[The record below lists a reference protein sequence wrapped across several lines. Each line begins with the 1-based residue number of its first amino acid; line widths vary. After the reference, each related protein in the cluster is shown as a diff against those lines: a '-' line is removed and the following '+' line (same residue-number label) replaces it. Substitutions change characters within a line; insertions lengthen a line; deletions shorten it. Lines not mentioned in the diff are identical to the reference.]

1 MSYIQSAIE
10 LTDRMSAP
18 LYNICT
24 AANMVISNFQA
35 MQYASDAAFDTS
47 SLDVARQNIADAV
60 VQLQEL
66 TQEKVKIS
74 EPVTIPVQ
82 WQEYNAPEV
91 FLTTGAER
99 FQQEIQSANNMM
111 EQLCATQDAI
121 AKQAYGTYIFP
132 PEAFQDLNSMAVRID
147 HIRDKISQL
156 ETSGAGMGFDAAN
169 SGIERLREQLSQTLQ
184 IQSELNYA
192 VQNMDVSAANSA
204 YLKLSQT
211 VDNTERYIRD
221 NTNEQMQF
229 NNAVYA
235 GTTQT
240 DALTGAI
247 KRVVAAYVSI
257 QSVQKALNL
266 SDELTQTT
274 ARLDMMVSSYNTLNG
289 TMQTTDELTQM
300 IYQSAQNSRASFMDT
315 AASVAKLGNNA
326 RDAFAS
332 TGEIVQFAELVNKQF
347 TIAGASSTEA
357 FNAFLQ
363 LTQALGS
370 GVLRGDELNSIFEQA
385 PNLIQTVADYM
396 DVPIGQI
403 REMASEGQIT
413 ADIVKNAMFTATDD
427 IDAKFNSMP
436 MTWGQLWTYYSNQ
449 ALMTFQPVLQR
460 LNEIANDT
468 NMRTALTG
476 VMNALSG
483 AATVALNVIDVMVT
497 GGAFIVDNWS
507 MIAPVI
513 IGVGTALAVYNGV
526 LMIHNTYETLANG
539 LKAISAARSAL
550 KSGMTLAEAA
560 ATKTATGAQVG
571 MNAALLACPVTWVI
585 VAIIALIAILY
596 AVVAH
601 INKTKNEATSAT
613 GVICGAVYAAGAF
626 ILNTAIGVL
635 NGLIQSTWNMFVEP
649 VLSIVEWVLNVM
661 NGGFDSFGG
670 AVANLIGNIISWFLS
685 LGKVVTQI
693 IDAIFGTNW
702 TSGLES
708 LQNEVLSWGKTENAI
723 TLDRSAPTIDYR
735 MSYTDAY
742 GKGYEWG
749 QGVEN
754 KIKDFFGGAGATDD
768 NSGSY
773 GGESEMTNYLS
784 GIAGDTAS
792 ISDSLD
798 VSEEDLKYLR
808 DIAEQEAINRFTT
821 AEIKVDM
828 SGMSNTVHNTNDLDG
843 IVDGL
848 TTRVL
853 QAMEVVRDGA

>member
-35 MQYASDAAFDTS
+35 MQSASGAAFDTS
-47 SLDVARQNIADAV
+47 ALDAAQQNITDAV

-74 EPVTIPVQ
+74 EPVTIPIQ
-82 WQEYNAPEV
+82 WQEYNSPEV
-91 FLTTGAER
+91 FLTSGAER

-235 GTTQT
+235 GSVQT
-240 DALTGAI
+240 NNLLNKIMQIGGAYLSFQAVLGTMKQAVEYASDLAEVQNVVDVTFGSAAEQVNEWSQAALDVYGINEVTAKQYTGTMGAMLKSSGLAGGSILEMSTNLTGLAADMASFYNLDTDTAFEKI
-247 KRVVAAYVSI
+247 RSGISGETEPLKQLGINMSVANLEAYAMSQGI
-257 QSVQKALNL
+257 SEAYSEMSQA
-266 SDELTQTT
+266 EQTT
-274 ARLDMMVSSYNTLNG
+274 LRYNYLLQVTADAQGDYARTSSSYANQVRLLGESWTEFTGMVASQVIPILTLLVEKLNSG
-289 TMQTTDELTQM
+289 ISWLSANWSVLQPILLGIIALVTTYTSVLAAHAAMQG
-300 IYQSAQNSRASFMDT
+300 IS
-315 AASVAKLGNNA
+315 NA
-326 RDAFAS
+326 
-332 TGEIVQFAELVNKQF
+332 IELVAEIQAYKTATALLANVNAQLLA
-347 TIAGASSTEA
+347 TSTEY
-357 FNAFLQ
+357 
-363 LTQALGS
+363 ALA
-370 GVLRGDELNSIFEQA
+370 V
-385 PNLIQTVADYM
+385 V
-396 DVPIGQI
+396 
-403 REMASEGQIT
+403 T
-413 ADIVKNAMFTATDD
+413 A
-427 IDAKFNSMP
+427 
-436 MTWGQLWTYYSNQ
+436 Q
-449 ALMTFQPVLQR
+449 
-460 LNEIANDT
+460 
-468 NMRTALTG
+468 
-476 VMNALSG
+476 
-483 AATVALNVIDVMVT
+483 ATVAQA
-497 GGAFIVDNWS
+497 GF
-507 MIAPVI
+507 
-513 IGVGTALAVYNGV
+513 
-526 LMIHNTYETLANG
+526 NT
-539 LKAISAARSAL
+539 
-550 KSGMTLAEAA
+550 
-560 ATKTATGAQVG
+560 
-571 MNAALLACPVTWVI
+571 ALLACPVTWVI
-585 VAIIALIAILY
+585 VTIIALIAILY
-596 AVVAH
+596 AVIAH
-601 INKTKNEATSAT
+601 INKTKDEATSAT
-613 GVICGAVYAAGAF
+613 GAICGAVYAAGAF

-723 TLDRSAPTIDYR
+723 TLDRNAPTIDYR

-742 GKGYEWG
+742 NKGYEWG

-754 KIKDFFGGAGATDD
+754 KIKDFFGGVADD

-773 GGESEMTNYLS
+773 GGEPDMTNYLS

>member
-91 FLTTGAER
+91 FLTTGTER

-121 AKQAYGTYIFP
+121 AKQAYSTYIFP

-169 SGIERLREQLSQTLQ
+169 TGIERLREQLSQTLQ

-229 NNAVYA
+229 NDAVYA

-300 IYQSAQNSRASFMDT
+300 IYQSAQNSRASFRDT

-357 FNAFLQ
+357 SNAFLQ

-436 MTWGQLWTYYSNQ
+436 MTWGQLWSYYSNQ

-460 LNEIANDT
+460 LNEIANDA

-526 LMIHNTYETLANG
+526 LILHNAYEAASNG
-539 LKAISAARSAL
+539 LKMIAAIRAVAHGTATAAETAATTGASAAQIAF
-550 KSGMTLAEAA
+550 
-560 ATKTATGAQVG
+560 
-571 MNAALLACPVTWVI
+571 NAALYACPLTWI
-585 VAIIALIAILY
+585 VLAIIAVIAAIYLI
-596 AVVAH
+596 VAA
-601 INKTKNEATSAT
+601 INKVQGTTYSAT
-613 GVICGAVYAAGAF
+613 GVICGAVATAGAF
-626 ILNTAIGVL
+626 ILNTGIGLL
-635 NGLIQSTWNMFVEP
+635 NGLIQSAWSMFVEP
-649 VLSIVEWVLNVM
+649 FLSIVEWVLNVV

-693 IDAIFGTNW
+693 IDAIFGTDW
-702 TSGLES
+702 TAGLES

-742 GKGYEWG
+742 SKGYEWG
-749 QGVEN
+749 QGIEN
-754 KIKDFFGGAGATDD
+754 TIKDFFGGAGAEDD

-773 GGESEMTNYLS
+773 GGESDMTNYLS

>member
-35 MQYASDAAFDTS
+35 MQSASGAAFDTS

-66 TQEKVKIS
+66 TQEKVRIS

-221 NTNEQMQF
+221 NTNGQMQF

-274 ARLDMMVSSYNTLNG
+274 TRLDMMVSSYNTLNG

-357 FNAFLQ
+357 SNAFLQ

-413 ADIVKNAMFTATDD
+413 ADIVKNAMFAAADD
-427 IDAKFNSMP
+427 IDAKFSSMP

-513 IGVGTALAVYNGV
+513 IGVGTALAIYNGV
-526 LMIHNTYETLANG
+526 LILHNAYEAASNG
-539 LKAISAARSAL
+539 LKMIAAIRAVAHGTATAAETAATTGASAAQIAF
-550 KSGMTLAEAA
+550 
-560 ATKTATGAQVG
+560 
-571 MNAALLACPVTWVI
+571 NAALYACPLTWI
-585 VAIIALIAILY
+585 VLAIIAVIAAIYLIVA
-596 AVVAH
+596 AVNKAH
-601 INKTKNEATSAT
+601 GTTISAT
-613 GVICGAVYAAGAF
+613 GGIAGAF
-626 ILNTAIGVL
+626 MVLAAHVLNTFVVPVQNWLAS
-635 NGLIQSTWNMFVEP
+635 LINF
-649 VLSIVEWVLNVM
+649 
-661 NGGFDSFGG
+661 
-670 AVANLIGNIISWFLS
+670 IGNAFNDPIAAVQVLFYDMCLTVIGYIQNLASGIETL
-685 LGKVVTQI
+685 LNRIPGVT
-693 IDAIFGTNW
+693 IDI
-702 TSGLES
+702 TSGLDGFYAELEQAQQKVKDES
-708 LQNEVLSWGKTENAI
+708 GWVEYVQKM
-723 TLDRSAPTIDYR
+723 DYI
-735 MSYTDAY
+735 SYDVAY
-742 GKGYEWG
+742 DKGYEWG

-754 KIKDFFGGAGATDD
+754 RVKDFFGGAEDD

-773 GGESEMTNYLS
+773 GDESDMTNYLS

>member
-18 LYNICT
+18 LYDIYT
-24 AANMVISNFQA
+24 AANAVNSSLVEMQA
-35 MQYASDAAFDTS
+35 TSGDMFDTS
-47 SLDVARQNIADAV
+47 ALDRVQQDIVNTEI
-60 VQLQEL
+60 QLQEL

-74 EPVTIPVQ
+74 EPVMIPVQ

-121 AKQAYGTYIFP
+121 AKQAYSTYVFP

-347 TIAGASSTEA
+347 TIAGASSIEA
-357 FNAFLQ
+357 SNAFLQ

-413 ADIVKNAMFTATDD
+413 ADIVKNAMFAAADD

-513 IGVGTALAVYNGV
+513 IGVGTALAIYNGV
-526 LMIHNTYETLANG
+526 LMIHNAYETLANG
-539 LKAISAARSAL
+539 LKAISVARSAL

-571 MNAALLACPVTWVI
+571 MNVALLACPVTWVI

-601 INKTKNEATSAT
+601 INKTKDEATSAT

-742 GKGYEWG
+742 SKGYEWG

-773 GGESEMTNYLS
+773 GGESEMTNYLA

>member
-121 AKQAYGTYIFP
+121 AKQAYSTYIFP

-169 SGIERLREQLSQTLQ
+169 SGIEHLREQLYQTMQ
-184 IQSELNYA
+184 IQAELNSA
-192 VQNMDVSAANSA
+192 MENMDVSAANAA

-221 NTNEQMQF
+221 NTNGQMQF

-274 ARLDMMVSSYNTLNG
+274 TRLDMMVSSYNTLNG

-357 FNAFLQ
+357 SNAFLQ

-413 ADIVKNAMFTATDD
+413 ADIVKNAMFAAADD
-427 IDAKFNSMP
+427 IDAKFSSMP

-513 IGVGTALAVYNGV
+513 IGVGTALAIYNGV
-526 LMIHNTYETLANG
+526 LILHNAYEAASNG

-571 MNAALLACPVTWVI
+571 MNAALLACPAVWI
-585 VAIIALIAILY
+585 VGIIILIIAALY

-601 INKTKNEATSAT
+601 INKTKDEAISAT
-613 GVICGAVYAAGAF
+613 GVICGVVYAAGAF
-626 ILNTAIGVL
+626 ILNTGIGLL
-635 NGLIQSTWNMFVEP
+635 NGLIQSAWSMFVEP
-649 VLSIVEWVLNVM
+649 FLSIIEWVLNVV

-702 TSGLES
+702 TAGLES

-742 GKGYEWG
+742 DKGYEWG

-754 KIKDFFGGAGATDD
+754 RVKDFFGGAEDD

-773 GGESEMTNYLS
+773 GGESDMTNYLS
-784 GIAGDTAS
+784 NIAGDTAS

>member
-111 EQLCATQDAI
+111 EQLCATQDSI
-121 AKQAYGTYIFP
+121 AKQAYSTYIFP
-132 PEAFQDLNSMAVRID
+132 PEAFQNLNSMAVRID
-147 HIRDKISQL
+147 HIRDQISQL

-169 SGIERLREQLSQTLQ
+169 SGIEHLREQLYQTMQ
-184 IQSELNYA
+184 IQAELNSA
-192 VQNMDVSAANSA
+192 MENMDVSAANAA

-211 VDNTERYIRD
+211 VGNTERYIRD

-229 NNAVYA
+229 NDAVYA

-274 ARLDMMVSSYNTLNG
+274 ARLNMMVSSYNTLNG

-357 FNAFLQ
+357 SNAFLQ

-396 DVPIGQI
+396 DIPIGQI

-413 ADIVKNAMFTATDD
+413 ANIVKNAMFAAADD

-460 LNEIANDT
+460 LNEIANDA

-513 IGVGTALAVYNGV
+513 IGVGTALAIYNGV
-526 LMIHNTYETLANG
+526 LILHNAYEAASNG
-539 LKAISAARSAL
+539 LKMIAAIRAVAHGTATAAETAATTGASAAQIAF
-550 KSGMTLAEAA
+550 
-560 ATKTATGAQVG
+560 
-571 MNAALLACPVTWVI
+571 NAALYACPLTRIVLVIIAVIAAIYLI
-585 VAIIALIAILY
+585 VA
-596 AVVAH
+596 AVNKAH
-601 INKTKNEATSAT
+601 GTTISAT
-613 GVICGAVYAAGAF
+613 GGIAGAF
-626 ILNTAIGVL
+626 MVLAAHVLNTFVVPVQNWLAS
-635 NGLIQSTWNMFVEP
+635 LINF
-649 VLSIVEWVLNVM
+649 
-661 NGGFDSFGG
+661 
-670 AVANLIGNIISWFLS
+670 IGNAFNDPIAAVQVLFYDMCLTVIGYIQNLASGIETL
-685 LGKVVTQI
+685 LNRIPGVT
-693 IDAIFGTNW
+693 IDI
-702 TSGLES
+702 TSGLDGFYAELEQAQQKVKDES
-708 LQNEVLSWGKTENAI
+708 GWVEYVQKM
-723 TLDRSAPTIDYR
+723 DYI
-735 MSYTDAY
+735 SYDAAY
-742 GKGYEWG
+742 DKGYEWG

-754 KIKDFFGGAGATDD
+754 RVKDFFGGAEDD

-773 GGESEMTNYLS
+773 GDESDMTNYLS

-853 QAMEVVRDGA
+853 QAMEVVRDGV

>member
-18 LYNICT
+18 LYDIYT
-24 AANMVISNFQA
+24 AANAVNSSLVEMQA
-35 MQYASDAAFDTS
+35 TSGDMFDTS
-47 SLDVARQNIADAV
+47 ALDRVQQDIVNTEI
-60 VQLQEL
+60 QLQEL

-121 AKQAYGTYIFP
+121 AKQAYSTYVFP

-247 KRVVAAYVSI
+247 KRVVAAYVSV

-266 SDELTQTT
+266 SDEFTQTT

-357 FNAFLQ
+357 SNAFLQ

-413 ADIVKNAMFTATDD
+413 ADIVKNAMFAAADD

-460 LNEIANDT
+460 LNEIANDA

-513 IGVGTALAVYNGV
+513 IGVGTALAIYNGV
-526 LMIHNTYETLANG
+526 LILHNAYEAVSNG
-539 LKAISAARSAL
+539 LKMMAAIRAVAHGTATAAETAATTGASAAQIAF
-550 KSGMTLAEAA
+550 
-560 ATKTATGAQVG
+560 
-571 MNAALLACPVTWVI
+571 NAALYACPLTWI
-585 VAIIALIAILY
+585 VLAIIAVIAAIYLIVA
-596 AVVAH
+596 AVNKAH
-601 INKTKNEATSAT
+601 GTTISAT
-613 GVICGAVYAAGAF
+613 GGIAGAF
-626 ILNTAIGVL
+626 MVLAAHVLNTFVVPVQNWLAS
-635 NGLIQSTWNMFVEP
+635 LINF
-649 VLSIVEWVLNVM
+649 
-661 NGGFDSFGG
+661 
-670 AVANLIGNIISWFLS
+670 IGNAFNDPIAAVQVLFYDMCLTVIGYIQNLASGIETL
-685 LGKVVTQI
+685 LNRIPGVT
-693 IDAIFGTNW
+693 IDI
-702 TSGLES
+702 TSGLDGFYAELEQAQQKVKDES
-708 LQNEVLSWGKTENAI
+708 GWVEYVQKM
-723 TLDRSAPTIDYR
+723 DYI
-735 MSYTDAY
+735 SYDAAY
-742 GKGYEWG
+742 DKGYEWG

-754 KIKDFFGGAGATDD
+754 RVKDFFGGAEDD

-773 GGESEMTNYLS
+773 GDESDMTNYLS

-853 QAMEVVRDGA
+853 QAMEVVRDGV

>member
-121 AKQAYGTYIFP
+121 AKQAYSTYIFP
-132 PEAFQDLNSMAVRID
+132 PEAFQDLNSMVVRID

-169 SGIERLREQLSQTLQ
+169 SGIEHLREQLYQTMQ
-184 IQSELNYA
+184 IQAELNSA
-192 VQNMDVSAANSA
+192 MENMDVSAANSA

-357 FNAFLQ
+357 SNAFLQ

-413 ADIVKNAMFTATDD
+413 ADIVKNAMFAAADD
-427 IDAKFNSMP
+427 IDAKFSSMP

-526 LMIHNTYETLANG
+526 LILHNAYEAASNG
-539 LKAISAARSAL
+539 LKMIAAIRAVAHGTATATETAATTGASAAQIAF
-550 KSGMTLAEAA
+550 
-560 ATKTATGAQVG
+560 
-571 MNAALLACPVTWVI
+571 NAALYACPLTWI
-585 VAIIALIAILY
+585 VLAIIAVIAAIYLIVA
-596 AVVAH
+596 AVNKAH
-601 INKTKNEATSAT
+601 GTTISAT
-613 GVICGAVYAAGAF
+613 GGIAGAF
-626 ILNTAIGVL
+626 MVLAAHVLNTFVVPVQNWLAS
-635 NGLIQSTWNMFVEP
+635 LINF
-649 VLSIVEWVLNVM
+649 
-661 NGGFDSFGG
+661 
-670 AVANLIGNIISWFLS
+670 IGNAFNDPIAAVQVLFYDMCLTVIGYIQNLASGIETL
-685 LGKVVTQI
+685 LNRIPGVT
-693 IDAIFGTNW
+693 IDI
-702 TSGLES
+702 TSGLDGFYAELEQAQQKVKDES
-708 LQNEVLSWGKTENAI
+708 GWVEYVQKM
-723 TLDRSAPTIDYR
+723 DYI
-735 MSYTDAY
+735 SYDAAY
-742 GKGYEWG
+742 DKGYEWG

-754 KIKDFFGGAGATDD
+754 RVKDFFGGAEDD

-773 GGESEMTNYLS
+773 GDESDMTNYLS

>member
-18 LYNICT
+18 LYDIYT
-24 AANMVISNFQA
+24 AANAVNSSLVEMQA
-35 MQYASDAAFDTS
+35 TSGDMFDTS
-47 SLDVARQNIADAV
+47 ALDRVQQDIVNTEI
-60 VQLQEL
+60 QLQEL

-121 AKQAYGTYIFP
+121 AKQAYSTYIFP

-229 NNAVYA
+229 NDAVYA

-357 FNAFLQ
+357 SNAFLQ

-413 ADIVKNAMFTATDD
+413 ADIVKNAMFAAADD

-460 LNEIANDT
+460 LNEIANDA

-526 LMIHNTYETLANG
+526 LMIHNAYETLANG

-571 MNAALLACPVTWVI
+571 MNVALLACPVTWVI

-601 INKTKNEATSAT
+601 INKTKDEATSAT

-723 TLDRSAPTIDYR
+723 TLDRSAPTIEYR

-742 GKGYEWG
+742 SKGYEWG

-773 GGESEMTNYLS
+773 GDESDMTNYLA